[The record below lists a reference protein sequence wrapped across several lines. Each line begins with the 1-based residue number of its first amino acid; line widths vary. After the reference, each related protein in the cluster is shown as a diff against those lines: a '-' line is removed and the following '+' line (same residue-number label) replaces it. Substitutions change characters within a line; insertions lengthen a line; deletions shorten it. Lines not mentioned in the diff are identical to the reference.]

1 MITAVYICMADI
13 INTSKWYEYK
23 WPLEPVAGAPVPS
36 RANYDPKNIAPLV
49 ESFAAMFGVK
59 KEQIQ
64 FTYENNDPNN
74 VNTNIDISHPG
85 DAVYL
90 NKYLDGN
97 KQKSSA
103 QSRYELY
110 AKQSARLIAFQN
122 LSPAGVD
129 YFND

>member
-1 MITAVYICMADI
+1 
-13 INTSKWYEYK
+13 
-23 WPLEPVAGAPVPS
+23 
-36 RANYDPKNIAPLV
+36 
-49 ESFAAMFGVK
+49 MFGVK